1 MLAELL
7 MILFLL
13 VMDVFV
19 IIAIISF
26 ISTSLYYWLYERD
39 IIEYEDEDLD
49 RKWIDRREGK
59 IMIFQKILLI
69 AILIITILLLMSIC
83 AYIGCLIYMHK
94 TKDEPPTKSE
104 WKIMEWNV

>member
-13 VMDVFV
+13 VMNVFV
-19 IIAIISF
+19 IIAILSF

-49 RKWIDRREGK
+49 RKWIDRREDLKMIIQK
-59 IMIFQKILLI
+59 IMLISLLVINIMLLI
-69 AILIITILLLMSIC
+69 SLV
-83 AYIGCLIYMHK
+83 AYMTLKFYMWKHK
-94 TKDEPPTKSE
+94 NDPPTKNE
-104 WKIMEWNV
+104 WKILE

>member
-13 VMDVFV
+13 VMNVFV
-19 IIAIISF
+19 IIAILSF

-49 RKWIDRREGK
+49 RK
-59 IMIFQKILLI
+59 
-69 AILIITILLLMSIC
+69 
-83 AYIGCLIYMHK
+83 
-94 TKDEPPTKSE
+94 
-104 WKIMEWNV
+104 